1 MFSSSF
7 FFIKKDF
14 IAADMNTVSLISEV
28 LEETLKLH
36 LM

>member
-14 IAADMNTVSLISEV
+14 VAADMNTVSLISGV
-28 LEETLKLH
+28 PEETFKLH